1 MATEH
6 SKTKTGANAV
16 GFAAAIIAVIVLV
29 NIAAHKRFTK
39 RVDFTADHVYTLS
52 QPSKDLVAKL
62 PDQLSVKAFIS
73 NDLQPPFSQ
82 TAQYVR
88 DMLDEYAHANKDG
101 KFKWEAID
109 PGEDSKLED
118 EATKLKVP
126 KNRRGR
132 VSNNKV
138 EIGTSYLGIAFQYQG
153 NIESIPEINATEGLE
168 YSIDKIIRLL
178 TQKKTKIAV
187 AASEGELQVQGQ
199 QGQPGG
205 LSYLKQSAD
214 FFDLVPV
221 QLNQGAKPI
230 PDDAVALIIAGPK
243 QQFTDRSKFVID
255 QFLMKGKSVAFFVD
269 GMILE
274 QPQQMKMPGGG
285 ETPRIG
291 RKNDTGLEDLLN
303 SYGFAIH
310 DDFVMEPIK
319 NVVGPV
325 PINGQMQGANYPAF
339 LATDTIAKSSQIL
352 EGLPLLIL
360 PWSSSVELLKDKQSG
375 LVITELATSSDKSW
389 RQKGFFLFNPE
400 LPLKPSDERGP
411 FPLAYAAEGKFKS
424 FYAGKPHPDEKG
436 VMVPPGDKNV
446 SLPPGTEVALDQAE
460 SPGRLLVI
468 GSSTWVSD
476 QNISLIR
483 YVQSYQVDLMLGLN
497 SLDWLAQDRALSTV
511 RNKSMTQ
518 RPIALGSDTTPTVLE
533 AINVGVIPLVF
544 LLLGLGRWRL
554 RKMRRA
560 NAKL

>member
-1 MATEH
+1 
-6 SKTKTGANAV
+6 
-16 GFAAAIIAVIVLV
+16 
-29 NIAAHKRFTK
+29 
-39 RVDFTADHVYTLS
+39 
-52 QPSKDLVAKL
+52 
-62 PDQLSVKAFIS
+62 
-73 NDLQPPFSQ
+73 
-82 TAQYVR
+82 
-88 DMLDEYAHANKDG
+88 
-101 KFKWEAID
+101 AID
-109 PGEDSKLED
+109 PGEDSKLEE

-138 EIGTSYLGIAFQYQG
+138 EIGTSYLGISFQYQG

-187 AASEGELQVQGQ
+187 AASEGELSTQGQ

-221 QLNQGAKPI
+221 KLNEGAKPI
-230 PDDAVALIIAGPK
+230 PDDAVALLIAGPK
-243 QQFTDRSKFVID
+243 QQFTERSKFVID

-274 QPQQMKMPGGG
+274 QPQQMKMPGGQ

-291 RKNDTGLEDLLN
+291 RKNDTGLEDLLG

-310 DDFVMEPIK
+310 DDYVMEPIK

-446 SLPPGTEVALDQAE
+446 SLPPGTEVAIDQAE
-460 SPGRLLVI
+460 APGRLLVI

-497 SLDWLAQDRALSTV
+497 SLDWLAQDRALSAV
-511 RNKSMTQ
+511 RNKAMTQ
-518 RPIALGSDTTPTVLE
+518 RPIALGSETTPAVLE
-533 AINVGVIPLVF
+533 AVNIGLIPFVF
-544 LLLGLGRWRL
+544 LLLGVARWRL

-560 NAKL
+560 QAKL